1 VLAQIPDVIE
11 TRRLKLGAEVVISGT
26 AASLRISSVTSS
38 TALSATS
45 WMKLRLAYS
54 PDEMREM
61 TSRRVISGSTMASRP
76 RLP

>member
-11 TRRLKLGAEVVISGT
+11 TRGLELGAEVVISGM
-26 AASLRISSVTSS
+26 AASARISSVTSS
-38 TALSATS
+38 TLRSAIS
-45 WMKLRLAYS
+45 WMKLILAYS